1 MHLKS
6 KKLGVRMTEKNEN
19 VQVSG
24 IDSKLMKIVL
34 TVVAVF
40 LIFVGPTYIPYLL
53 SDIIHVDYIAS
64 VAVGAVLFIVGL
76 LMLVYLI
83 RKKVIV

>member
-1 MHLKS
+1 
-6 KKLGVRMTEKNEN
+6 MTENNEN

-24 IDSKLMKIVL
+24 LDSKFMKLVL

-53 SDIIHVDYIAS
+53 SDILNVDYIAS
-64 VAVGAVLFIVGL
+64 IVVGGLLFIVGL

-83 RKKVIV
+83 RKKVIE